1 MKKIIAMFLVLVT
14 LLLVCSCGNS
24 ESGNSESGDKRIELS
39 VDNINQY
46 INLST
51 EIKDC
56 TVNKDSGSIHGVSY
70 VDYSGNATV
79 KVSAVNQSGAKFE
92 NVTITCEIY
101 TFVNSHPIPYGWE
114 FNYGNKNTGKT
125 NLDKNSKTITIS
137 LPYDGN
143 WSDTEALT
151 LKLYGQLNYFMPDP
165 SKLYGCY
172 IKILNVSGTAIGGT
186 PNQTTTKQT
195 EGTIILPSNPH

>member
-1 MKKIIAMFLVLVT
+1 MKKILAVLLALVT
-14 LLLVCSCGNS
+14 LLSVCACGNS
-24 ESGNSESGDKRIELS
+24 ESSDKRIELS

-46 INLST
+46 IKLST

-56 TVNKDSGSIHGVSY
+56 TINKDSNSILGILY

-79 KVSAVNQSGAKFE
+79 KISAVNQSGAKFE

-101 TFVNSHPIPYGWE
+101 TSVSSYPIPYGWE

-125 NLDKNSKTITIS
+125 NLDKNSKTLTIS

-143 WSDTEALT
+143 WSDTESLT
-151 LKLYGQLNYFMPDP
+151 LKLYDQSYYATTAPGE
-165 SKLYGCY
+165 LYGCY

-195 EGTIILPSNPH
+195 DGTVILPSNPH